1 MCLVCL
7 QTLSPPGPKKGT
19 RFFQVPSGPS
29 LPAVSGVN
37 RLALAVPRCPCP
49 GSGHSKLEGCHKANP
64 GCACP
69 QGSGSGDQC
78 RVPAA
83 TQAGRAP
90 RAAGRG
96 PGRRA
101 RLPGGWAA
109 ATRQG
114 RRVLLPGGQ
123 LWPGLRA
130 LSLHLSQRSR
140 RRGGASREG
149 SARRGHPPRRGL
161 AASASGSPR
170 APPGRPGALGPT
182 RLGYGAGEVW
192 GRGASR
198 DRVAPRGWAW
208 GAVEPWGSWGTLCR
222 GGIRVPAPCPPTR
235 SGRLVTFVRRLNM
248 VGAGRQPPL
257 PLRPTGPALWAS
269 DAGRGQ
275 SRCPVSPRRTA
286 LGAGAP
292 EQPGKPSRERRA
304 RARLPGPRA
313 PWTRSSGPQVSDRL
327 PPSALH
333 PLGAGK
339 ETGSLSREPR
349 LCSGTR

>member
-37 RLALAVPRCPCP
+37 RLALAVPRCPCA
-49 GSGHSKLEGCHKANP
+49 GSGHSKLEGCHKAIP

-69 QGSGSGDQC
+69 QGSGSGDHC
-78 RVPAA
+78 PVPVA
-83 TQAGRAP
+83 TRAGRDP

-208 GAVEPWGSWGTLCR
+208 GGCR
-222 GGIRVPAPCPPTR
+222 ALGGLGGRCVGGYPSARPVPSDP
-235 SGRLVTFVRRLNM
+235 
-248 VGAGRQPPL
+248 
-257 PLRPTGPALWAS
+257 LWAPGDIRPPAEHGWCRAAATTS
-269 DAGRGQ
+269 
-275 SRCPVSPRRTA
+275 SPPRR
-286 LGAGAP
+286 
-292 EQPGKPSRERRA
+292 PGSPGERC
-304 RARLPGPRA
+304 GPRPIA
-313 PWTRSSGPQVSDRL
+313 VPG
-327 PPSALH
+327 
-333 PLGAGK
+333 
-339 ETGSLSREPR
+339 
-349 LCSGTR
+349 